1 MIRCSGVRLARPNAA
16 VTVEIEGM
24 SRWQLGGMGG
34 VILPVADS
42 VFALPPSSVSTDRKF
57 PVTGRHQYRLATLQ
71 RERYV
76 FLSRASLGGEMAQ
89 VSVVAVSENDADQQE
104 VLFTNEDRIT
114 AELVIGL
121 VGPVGAGVTTTAS
134 AVQKVLSEQ
143 YGYSVD
149 VIKVSSIIND
159 KASLVEE
166 APIDQADG
174 ERIAKLQK
182 VGSALRAKFGE
193 AVLAEF
199 VVQAIH
205 SSRSDDQT
213 KLVRRHCT
221 IIDSL
226 KNPAEADRLRLVY
239 GNLFW
244 LVGVFA
250 PEDVRISR
258 LTSASPNNAYVHLI
272 SDQDYDEGTEYGQ
285 SVKDT
290 MTLADVFIRN
300 DEQNT
305 IRLDKEVSSFL
316 DRLFQI
322 GVSTPNS
329 HESAMFSAANVAA
342 RSACLSRQVGA
353 VIQNADGEIV
363 GSGANDVPRFGGGLY
378 SSDLDLSLDHRCY
391 NWGGKICHNDS
402 EKNSIFS
409 QIMSIAS
416 DAFPGATAEQK
427 AEFMGKIKKGSR
439 LKGLI
444 EFSRSVHAEMAAIVS
459 VARDGHGSVQG
470 ATLYT
475 TTFPCHNCA
484 RHIVAAGI
492 RTVFYIEP
500 YPKSLALK
508 LHNDAIGTSEGDAGK
523 KVLFLQY
530 QGVAPRSFA
539 RLFPQNPV
547 RKAGGHALFKPRTDA
562 KPLAAP
568 SVDSLVTREELE
580 VVQLL
585 KEVESV
591 QASA

>member
-1 MIRCSGVRLARPNAA
+1 
-16 VTVEIEGM
+16 
-24 SRWQLGGMGG
+24 
-34 VILPVADS
+34 
-42 VFALPPSSVSTDRKF
+42 
-57 PVTGRHQYRLATLQ
+57 
-71 RERYV
+71 
-76 FLSRASLGGEMAQ
+76 MAQ
-89 VSVVAVSENDADQQE
+89 LAPANAQSVLTEPQE
-104 VLFTNEDRIT
+104 IPFTNEDRIT
-114 AELVIGL
+114 SELVIGL
-121 VGPVGAGVTTTAS
+121 VGPVGAGVSTTS
-134 AVQKVLSEQ
+134 SVIQKVLQ
-143 YGYSVD
+143 DRFGYSVD
-149 VIKVSSIIND
+149 VIKLSSIINE
-159 KASLVEE
+159 KSSLVGL
-166 APIDQADG
+166 QAVNSADD
-174 ERIAKLQK
+174 ERVAKLQK
-182 VGSALRAKFGE
+182 IGSSLREKFGE

-199 VVQAIH
+199 AIQSIH
-205 SSRSDDQT
+205 STRSDDAS

-244 LVGVFA
+244 MVGVFA
-250 PEDVRISR
+250 PEDVRVGR
-258 LTSASPNNAYVHLI
+258 LSAAFPNNAYVHLI
-272 SDQDYDEGTEYGQ
+272 NDQDYDEGTEYGQ

-290 MTLADVFIRN
+290 MTLADLFIRN

-305 IRLDKEVSSFL
+305 IRLEKEVDSFL

-329 HESAMFSAANVAA
+329 HESAMLAAANVAA

-353 VIQNADGEIV
+353 VIQNSDGEIL

-378 SSDLDLSLDHRCY
+378 SSDLEQSLDHRCY
-391 NWGGKICHNDS
+391 NWGGKFCHNDN
-402 EKNSIFS
+402 EKESIFN
-409 QIMSIAS
+409 QILNLAAKSFS
-416 DAFPGATAEQK
+416 NSTPGQQ
-427 AEFMGKIKKGSR
+427 AEFISKLKGTSR

-470 ATLYT
+470 STLYT

-484 RHIVAAGI
+484 RHIVAAGV

-508 LHNDAIGTSEGDAGK
+508 LHNDAIGTSEADAGK

-530 QGVAPRSFA
+530 QGVAPRSFG

-547 RKAGGHALFKPRTDA
+547 RKSGGQALFKSRSDA

-580 VVQLL
+580 VVHLL
-585 KEVESV
+585 KEVENV
-591 QASA
+591 